1 MQVRLVSNTQLQASL
16 LFCRTKRDAIHM
28 EHSSVA
34 AFSLMQTGSVYSLA
48 FSATSVPATTKETLL
63 ESTT

>member
-1 MQVRLVSNTQLQASL
+1 
-16 LFCRTKRDAIHM
+16 M